1 MIWQSP
7 WAWLGLAT
15 VALPVIVHLF
25 GRGHARIHRFPT
37 LRFIDASRLLPTRR
51 TRLNDLVLLA
61 LRASILVIAV
71 AALAEPLL
79 LTSRRSSAA
88 NAPLARVVILDT
100 SASPTLGARAAID
113 SVLRANPLARDA
125 TASAVI
131 STHDPSAA
139 LAGAVAWL
147 ETQPMRGEIAV
158 VSRFQV
164 GTLDSTDIVT
174 IPARIGVRLVRVP
187 SSATGTMEIHARSG
201 GEQMIARVVSSAD
214 RTDVEWATSAGTR
227 AGDAMPVVLAGAAE
241 RGRADAARAAAT
253 TIPVA
258 LPLDTVSPI
267 TVVEPGYEE
276 RASLLAGSIVP
287 RRAWMMDIVARLAGD
302 SMLVDAARRA
312 TVAAPPDSAGTIV
325 VVRTRA
331 GRPVILAAE
340 TTVREREHL
349 TLYSLADAGSL
360 TSAALF
366 AAVAQATS
374 LAPPSRE
381 LEPSSI
387 SDQQLASWRR
397 DPAAETRPR
406 RTSPNGTADGDSDGR
421 WLWIAVL
428 TFLALETWMRRE
440 RRASAARNEI
450 ARERAA

>member
-1 MIWQSP
+1 
-7 WAWLGLAT
+7 
-15 VALPVIVHLF
+15 
-25 GRGHARIHRFPT
+25 
-37 LRFIDASRLLPTRR
+37 
-51 TRLNDLVLLA
+51 
-61 LRASILVIAV
+61 
-71 AALAEPLL
+71 
-79 LTSRRSSAA
+79 
-88 NAPLARVVILDT
+88 
-100 SASPTLGARAAID
+100 
-113 SVLRANPLARDA
+113 
-125 TASAVI
+125 
-131 STHDPSAA
+131 
-139 LAGAVAWL
+139 
-147 ETQPMRGEIAV
+147 
-158 VSRFQV
+158 
-164 GTLDSTDIVT
+164 
-174 IPARIGVRLVRVP
+174 
-187 SSATGTMEIHARSG
+187 
-201 GEQMIARVVSSAD
+201 
-214 RTDVEWATSAGTR
+214 
-227 AGDAMPVVLAGAAE
+227 
-241 RGRADAARAAAT
+241 
-253 TIPVA
+253 
-258 LPLDTVSPI
+258 
-267 TVVEPGYEE
+267 
-276 RASLLAGSIVP
+276 
-287 RRAWMMDIVARLAGD
+287 MMDIVARLAGD

-340 TTVREREHL
+340 TTVREREQL

-428 TFLALETWMRRE
+428 ALLALETWMRRE